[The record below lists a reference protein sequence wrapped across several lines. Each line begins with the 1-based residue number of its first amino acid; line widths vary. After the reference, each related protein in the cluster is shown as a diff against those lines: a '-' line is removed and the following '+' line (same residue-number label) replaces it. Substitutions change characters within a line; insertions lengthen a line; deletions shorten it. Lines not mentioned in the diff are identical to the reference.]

1 LASKETSLRG
11 ATVIAGVGE
20 TAVGKVPG
28 KSSLTFHVEG
38 GAAAIRD
45 SGIPKR
51 EIDGVMSA
59 YSYINGFQRQSV
71 AVAEALGLQPRY
83 STMWQTS
90 GASSVGMALAAASA
104 IHSGLAETVLITSG
118 EDRASGWSRD
128 ATVERMS
135 QNRNPQYEQPYGPLT
150 PTMYAMWARKHMH
163 DFGTTS
169 QQLAAIAVTFRE
181 HALLHGGAHMKK
193 PLTIDDVMNSKMITT
208 PYHMFDCA
216 LVSDGGCA
224 LVVTSE
230 EKATEYGLK
239 PIYILG
245 GAEAYDHEHSWYAD
259 MPYTAAR
266 RSGEAAREM
275 AGISV
280 DEVDVAEIY
289 DCFTGSFLI
298 HLEDLGFCKK
308 GEGGPFV
315 ADGNIALGGAIPS
328 NTHGGLLSYAHNGVG
343 GGMFHIIEAVR
354 QLRGECG
361 ARQVPN
367 AETALAHGMGGIF
380 SSHST
385 MILGTGK

>member
-1 LASKETSLRG
+1 MDRGLRG

-28 KSSLTFHVEG
+28 KSSLTFHVEA

-45 SGIPKR
+45 SGIPKS
-51 EIDGVMSA
+51 EFDGVLSA
-59 YSYINGFQRQSV
+59 YSYIDGFQRQSV
-71 AVAEALGLQPRY
+71 AVAEALGLQPRF
-83 STMWQTS
+83 SALWQTS
-90 GASSVGMALAAASA
+90 GASGVGMALGAAAA
-104 IHSGLAETVLITSG
+104 IHAGLADTVLITCG
-118 EDRASGWSRD
+118 ENRASGWTRD

-135 QNRNPQYEQPYGPLT
+135 QNRNAQYEQPYGPLT

-169 QQLAAIAVTFRE
+169 EHLAAIAVTFRD
-181 HALLHGGAHMKK
+181 HALLHGRAHMKK
-193 PLTIDDVMNSKMITT
+193 PLTIDDVLSSKVITT
-208 PYHMFDCA
+208 PYHLYDCA

-224 LVVTSE
+224 FVVTSA
-230 EKATEYGLK
+230 EKARHYGLT

-245 GAEAYDHEHSWYAD
+245 GAEAYDHEHSWYAE

-275 AGISV
+275 AGVSV
-280 DEVDVAEIY
+280 DEIDVAEIY

-315 ADGNIALGGAIPS
+315 ADGNIALGGRIPC
-328 NTHGGLLSYAHNGVG
+328 NTHGGLLSYCHNGSG
-343 GGMFHIIEAVR
+343 GGMFHIIEAVK
-354 QLRGECG
+354 QLRGECD
-361 ARQVPN
+361 ARQVMD
-367 AETALAHGMGGIF
+367 AKTALVHGMGGIF
-380 SSHST
+380 SSHAT
-385 MILGTGK
+385 MILGADT